1 MKAAYIVIFSSMLAF
16 PLTLALAERYGSRHC
31 PEDMPC
37 LPASIELSPA
47 QQKALTG
54 IYERTRHQQ
63 RALQQ
68 QASREVVNLLT
79 PVQAEHLRARH
90 VALAEPDP
98 PLSPALR

>member
-1 MKAAYIVIFSSMLAF
+1 MKAAYVVIFSSMLAF
-16 PLTLALAERYGSRHC
+16 PLTLALAEHYGNRHC

-37 LPASIELSPA
+37 LPSDIELSPA

-79 PVQAEHLRARH
+79 PAQAERLRTRRM
-90 VALAEPDP
+90 ALAEPDS
-98 PLSPALR
+98 PLAQALR